1 MKPKRCA
8 IYGRVSTDEQDPEA
22 QLHEVRDSVA
32 RRGWQAEEY
41 LDHGISGRT
50 DSRPQLDRLR
60 QDIRRG
66 RVDVI
71 ACYKLDRIGR
81 TLSGLVKFLDECRE
95 LGVDFVSTT
104 QALDTTT
111 AAGRAML
118 GLLSVF
124 SEFEVE
130 NLRERVRSGIAKAR
144 ASGKAI
150 GRPKVAFDR
159 ARVLQLRSEGK
170 SYREIAK
177 VMNVSKTVIVRF
189 LAERSDK
196 VAATTSA

>member
-1 MKPKRCA
+1 MKPVRCA
-8 IYGRVSTDEQDPEA
+8 IYGRVSCDEQDPEA
-22 QLHEVRDSVA
+22 QLHEVRDYVA

-41 LDHGISGRT
+41 IDHGVSGRK

-66 RVDVI
+66 RVDVVV
-71 ACYKLDRIGR
+71 CYKLDRIGR

-104 QALDTTT
+104 QAIDTTT

-130 NLRERVRSGIAKAR
+130 TLRERVRSGIAKAR
-144 ASGKAI
+144 AAGRAI

-159 ARVLQLRSEGK
+159 DLVLQLRNQGK

-177 VMNVSKTVIVRF
+177 VTGVSKTVIVRF
-189 LAERSDK
+189 LSERSDN
-196 VAATTSA
+196 VVVPTAS